1 MANNEQ
7 ILQLDPI
14 VVTPDGVVE
23 EDSLL
28 SRILGQFDA
37 TTVNKI
43 INRGV
48 KRVKKDV
55 TKSVIG
61 GEFGSEASY
70 KSLAK
75 QGQKLAASDKPLT
88 VIEEKVGS
96 IAAEY
101 GSVDYLAEV
110 GAEAALT
117 EGEIALNKQLKS
129 TGLQLN
135 LPTDITDINKMYEGD
150 YSDLTQGGFSYDLGK
165 GWKVRGDVNVDERGQ
180 VGGGLG
186 IHYKKK
192 FNQPISEL
200 ILNAFKNTFK
210 KESDTEY

>member
-1 MANNEQ
+1 MANNGQ
-7 ILQLDPI
+7 ITQLDPI
-14 VVTPDGVVE
+14 VVTPEGVVE
-23 EDSLL
+23 ESLL
-28 SRILGQFDA
+28 SRFLGRIDTSTLNKVMNRFTKRLKKDA
-37 TTVNKI
+37 TNKI
-43 INRGV
+43 IGGDLQT
-48 KRVKKDV
+48 KKGL
-55 TKSVIG
+55 KKVIK
-61 GEFGSEASY
+61 ET
-70 KSLAK
+70 
-75 QGQKLAASDKPLT
+75 QKLASSKTPLAL
-88 VIEEKVGS
+88 IEEKVGAIS
-96 IAAEY
+96 EL
-101 GSVDYLAEV
+101 GSKDYLVESL
-110 GAEAALT
+110 GEAALT
-117 EGEIALNKQLKS
+117 EGEILLNKKLQS
-129 TGLQLN
+129 TGLEVN